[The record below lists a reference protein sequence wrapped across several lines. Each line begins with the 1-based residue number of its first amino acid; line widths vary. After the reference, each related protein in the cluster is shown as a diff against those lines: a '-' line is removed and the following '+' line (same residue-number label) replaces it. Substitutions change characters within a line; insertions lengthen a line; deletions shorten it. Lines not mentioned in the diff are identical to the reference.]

1 MAQYLREPLFVID
14 VDAHN
19 DAHVQRYYYQDY
31 VLPNGDLHE
40 TGGGG
45 AMTDATAKEMF
56 RTYAR
61 LHVLPVIIVLKRH
74 EGHFYGVHHGDVS
87 TRWQAEG
94 DLTFTHAHYASHS
107 WFQEVLTLGEYSV
120 AQLGRADVMEDEDQ
134 TNMIII
140 GGMERRDRLDVV
152 HDRLGLPRLD
162 SAPYDIAIL
171 EDGLH
176 AETDRLQ
183 ALVGQMGTGPA
194 NPPPSP
200 GTTARRGTPVR
211 APISNHGRVEFT
223 VLSRILNSIEMEPE
237 LLSDRSKLRQLLKEN
252 TSAVTTWRRTA
263 DPQLK
268 PPIPHGGRAD
278 LMAMLPWLLEHRAA
292 LHALFSYLPYPELAA
307 KMVPM
312 SQMLFWGALEAY
324 DNQVLM
330 LRRAVVDDAM
340 PANAKEY
347 CRTWLAA
354 CTTEQGSTQARVIA
368 RDPARWK
375 RLRAMAPTAPS
386 CACPGGVGED
396 DWYILHVL
404 PHVAWT
410 WPASTWGQFSIHCIG
425 SLLHDHP
432 ALSQLCQSITTQA
445 EWGGTIDIPSGLTWA
460 DRLVSMEAG
469 LPAPSRR

>member
-1 MAQYLREPLFVID
+1 
-14 VDAHN
+14 
-19 DAHVQRYYYQDY
+19 
-31 VLPNGDLHE
+31 
-40 TGGGG
+40 
-45 AMTDATAKEMF
+45 
-56 RTYAR
+56 
-61 LHVLPVIIVLKRH
+61 
-74 EGHFYGVHHGDVS
+74 
-87 TRWQAEG
+87 
-94 DLTFTHAHYASHS
+94 
-107 WFQEVLTLGEYSV
+107 
-120 AQLGRADVMEDEDQ
+120 
-134 TNMIII
+134 
-140 GGMERRDRLDVV
+140 
-152 HDRLGLPRLD
+152 
-162 SAPYDIAIL
+162 
-171 EDGLH
+171 
-176 AETDRLQ
+176 
-183 ALVGQMGTGPA
+183 
-194 NPPPSP
+194 
-200 GTTARRGTPVR
+200 
-211 APISNHGRVEFT
+211 
-223 VLSRILNSIEMEPE
+223 
-237 LLSDRSKLRQLLKEN
+237 
-252 TSAVTTWRRTA
+252 
-263 DPQLK
+263 
-268 PPIPHGGRAD
+268 
-278 LMAMLPWLLEHRAA
+278 MAMLPWLLEHRAA

-324 DNQVLM
+324 DNHVLM

-469 LPAPSRR
+469 LPAPSRC